1 MRQIVL
7 DTETTG
13 LEPDLGHRIIEIG
26 CVELVNRRATGR
38 TFHKYIDPE
47 RAIDEGAAAVHG
59 ITREVLQ
66 GKPKFAE
73 VVEELVL
80 FIDGAELVIH
90 NAAFDTAFLDAELLR
105 IAGQARTIAKLCRV
119 LDTLALARSM
129 HPGQRNNLDALCK
142 RYSIDNSRRE
152 LHGALLDARILAD
165 VYLAMT
171 GGQAAL
177 ALAESTGSAGSAANR
192 AVRALVRPV
201 VPLVVIAATEAEMV
215 AHAAM
220 LAVIAKASGG
230 KCLWPVAPP
239 ASQPPALVQVASEMN
254 LSSA

>member
-26 CVELVNRRATGR
+26 CVELLNRRPTGR
-38 TFHKYIDPE
+38 TFHKYLDPE
-47 RAIDEGAAAVHG
+47 RDIDEGAAAVHG
-59 ITREVLQ
+59 ITRADLL

-105 IAGQARTIAKLCRV
+105 IAGAQRTVAKLCRV

-177 ALAESTGSAGSAANR
+177 ALAESTAASGGVEVTIR
-192 AVRALVRPV
+192 AVVRPAIPFV
-201 VPLVVIAATEAEMV
+201 IIAADEAELA

-230 KCLWPVAPP
+230 KCLWPVAN
-239 ASQPPALVQVASEMN
+239 A
-254 LSSA
+254 